1 MNWGERGN
9 KTLKFSTP
17 MTDRNLKNLVT
28 EAVTLDR
35 EINEKAERLKAIKTK
50 LVETARVH
58 DHELLPT
65 EGGGSRWTV
74 EGHDGC
80 IARVNFPA
88 PSLKAKID
96 GEGKAIEK
104 IKKLAGVLFSKLFV
118 PTISFKPV
126 ANFRDEVSAMLAKAD
141 ATKLIK
147 LCQSDTTPR
156 VSFETA
162 DRTAVAA

>member
-1 MNWGERGN
+1 VSAEIQI
-9 KTLKFSTP
+9 LKSDTP

-28 EAVTLDR
+28 EAVLLDR
-35 EINEKAERLKAIKTK
+35 EINEKSERLKELKSK

-65 EGGGSRWTV
+65 DGGGLRWTV
-74 EGHDGC
+74 EGNDGC
-80 IARVNFPA
+80 IARVNFPM
-88 PSLKAKID
+88 PTLKAKID
-96 GEGKAIEK
+96 GEGKTIEK

-126 ANFRDEVSAMLAKAD
+126 ANFREETTTLLAKAD

-147 LCQSDTTPR
+147 LSQSDTTPR

-162 DRTAVAA
+162 DRSAVAA

>member
-1 MNWGERGN
+1 
-9 KTLKFSTP
+9 
-17 MTDRNLKNLVT
+17 MTVRNLNNLVS

-35 EINEKAERLKAIKTK
+35 EINEKSERLKELKSK
-50 LVETARVH
+50 LVETARIH

-65 EGGGSRWTV
+65 EGGGTRWTV

-80 IARVNFPA
+80 VARVNFPA

-104 IKKLAGVLFSKLFV
+104 IKKLAGNLFSKLFV

-126 ANFRDEVSAMLAKAD
+126 SDFREETTALLAKAD

-162 DRTAVAA
+162 DRSAVAA

>member
-1 MNWGERGN
+1 MSAENQN
-9 KTLKFSTP
+9 SKSDTS

-28 EAVTLDR
+28 EAVLLDR
-35 EINEKAERLKAIKTK
+35 EINDKSERLKELKSK

-58 DHELLPT
+58 DHELLPAD
-65 EGGGSRWTV
+65 GGGLRWTV

-80 IARVNFPA
+80 VARVNFPI
-88 PSLKAKID
+88 PTLKGKVD
-96 GEGKAIEK
+96 GEGKSIEK
-104 IKKLAGVLFSKLFV
+104 IKKLAGKLFNRLFV

-126 ANFRDEVSAMLAKAD
+126 SNFRDEAAALLEKGD
-141 ATKLIK
+141 ANKLIK

-162 DRTAVAA
+162 DRTAAVA

>member
-1 MNWGERGN
+1 
-9 KTLKFSTP
+9 

-35 EINEKAERLKAIKTK
+35 EINEKAERLKAIKAK
-50 LVETARVH
+50 LAETAGVNDPEPLR
-58 DHELLPT
+58 T
-65 EGGGSRWTV
+65 EGGGTRWTV
-74 EGHDGC
+74 EGHDRC
-80 IARVNFPA
+80 VARVNFPA

-104 IKKLAGVLFSKLFV
+104 IKRLAGALFSKLFV

-126 ANFRDEVSAMLAKAD
+126 SDFREETTALLAKAD

-162 DRTAVAA
+162 DRSAVA